1 MEVNIGSALIDSRY
15 VLDFLKI
22 LIFIILGFYL
32 IFSLVVVQQVGLM
45 AKTLI
50 TPVSP
55 VVKAIAIINVGL
67 ALGFI
72 VLAFGVL

>member
-15 VLDFLKI
+15 VLDFLKV